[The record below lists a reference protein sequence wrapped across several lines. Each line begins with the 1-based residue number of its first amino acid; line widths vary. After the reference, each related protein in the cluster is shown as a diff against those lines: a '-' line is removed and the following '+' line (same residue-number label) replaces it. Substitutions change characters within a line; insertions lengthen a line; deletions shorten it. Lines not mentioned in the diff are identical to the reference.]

1 MWSCSTRRIFPCK
14 HKPITKIYGRNVSLD
29 ACAETETD
37 KVIFRQKLRE
47 VRKSLAASYLGK
59 RFEGVKP
66 KPKREPT
73 QQDLY
78 YRWAP
83 IAKKQFVVKTFN
95 PDYSLLGPE
104 HYERERGL
112 HMNDFNIKM
121 EQKRKEVAEKLAK
134 ESPTWVTRD
143 NLDRKIE
150 SVLSA
155 LLDKW
160 PQK

>member
-1 MWSCSTRRIFPCK
+1 MWWRYGLRPSFTK
-14 HKPITKIYGRNVSLD
+14 HTTQKIVTRNVSLD

-37 KVIFRQKLRE
+37 KVVFRQKLRQ
-47 VRKSLAASYLGK
+47 VRRNLAAAYLGK
-59 RFEGVKP
+59 RYDGVKP
-66 KPKREPT
+66 KPKEELT

-83 IAKKQFVVKTFN
+83 ITKKRFVVKPFT
-95 PDYSLLGPE
+95 PEYSLLGPE

-121 EQKRKEVAEKLAK
+121 EQKRKEIAEKLAR
-134 ESPTWVTRD
+134 ESPTWVTRE
-143 NLDRKIE
+143 NLDRKVE

-155 LLDKW
+155 LLDN
-160 PQK
+160 